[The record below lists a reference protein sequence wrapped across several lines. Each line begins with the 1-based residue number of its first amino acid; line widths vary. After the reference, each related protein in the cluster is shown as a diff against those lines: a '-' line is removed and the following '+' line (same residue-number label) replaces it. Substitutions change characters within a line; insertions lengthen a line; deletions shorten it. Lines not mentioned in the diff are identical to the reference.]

1 MHLTV
6 RRIALPLAIA
16 LAALA
21 LAACGS
27 AGDDEAM
34 TQTPIYVV
42 ITDTPEIS
50 AADLA
55 PAVESGTEA
64 DGTAAEAGT
73 EQTEAVVTPEP
84 AVTEA
89 ADSGVVAV
97 PTPFLCKAEVVEQT
111 FEHGFMFW
119 IGGTTSER
127 CKTEHDF
134 TPGSGEIWI
143 AIFEDGDA
151 RVGEWIVVTDTWDEN
166 TEPETD
172 PDLEPPDADLIQPAR
187 GFGKAWREGLTERQ
201 RDDLGWATAGEFK
214 FVTDYRYDAGGFLND
229 AGEYVPRPGV
239 HRIVALGGE
248 QLFYDEQSQTVF
260 YIAAEE

>member
-6 RRIALPLAIA
+6 RRSVRPLAA
-16 LAALA
+16 AVAALT
-21 LAACGS
+21 LVACGS
-27 AGDDEAM
+27 GGADEAP

-42 ITDTPEIS
+42 ITDTPEAS

-55 PAVESGTEA
+55 PTAEPDAENGGTDAATDAE
-64 DGTAAEAGT
+64 TAEA
-73 EQTEAVVTPEP
+73 VTPSP
-84 AVTEA
+84 
-89 ADSGVVAV
+89 ADSEASDDGIVAI

-111 FEHGFMFW
+111 YENGFMFW
-119 IGGTTSER
+119 VGGTASER

-134 TPGSGEIWI
+134 EPGSGEIWI
-143 AIFEDGDA
+143 AIFDEGFEQ
-151 RVGEWIVVTDTWDEN
+151 VGQWVVVTDNWDEA

-172 PDLEPPDADLIQPAR
+172 PDFEPPNEDLLQPAR
-187 GFGKAWREGLTERQ
+187 GFGKAWREGLTDDQ
-201 RDDLGWATAGEFK
+201 REELGWATAGEFK

-229 AGEYVPRPGV
+229 AGEYVPRPGI

-248 QLFYDEQSQTVF
+248 QLFYDEQSRTVF